1 MAMGHM
7 AEVLIVRD
15 MHRNGWET
23 GQTVLSQGGQLEVEL
38 PGARRKARG
47 HPDGTCRHPEFTN
60 NLWVPM
66 ECKSMSVH
74 KGLEVQDNGVAE
86 ATPHYI
92 SQISIYGLRLFEMGL
107 MSHPERGVFAM
118 MDRDGRPLPPERV
131 RWDGETTGLNI
142 GRMAEAALNAERGTL
157 PERPY
162 DRGSKEC
169 GFCSYHTL
177 CWGERKA
184 VPWDR
189 RPHLETG
196 DPELVLAAET

>member
-1 MAMGHM
+1 MGEPESDPADAHGENRMAMGHM

-23 GQTVLSQGGQLEVEL
+23 GHTVLSQGGQLEVEL

-86 ATPHYI
+86 ATPTI
-92 SQISIYGLRLFEMGL
+92 SARSASTACG
-107 MSHPERGVFAM
+107 SS
-118 MDRDGRPLPPERV
+118 
-131 RWDGETTGLNI
+131 RWG
-142 GRMAEAALNAERGTL
+142 
-157 PERPY
+157 
-162 DRGSKEC
+162 
-169 GFCSYHTL
+169 
-177 CWGERKA
+177 
-184 VPWDR
+184 
-189 RPHLETG
+189 
-196 DPELVLAAET
+196 

>member
-1 MAMGHM
+1 
-7 AEVLIVRD
+7 
-15 MHRNGWET
+15 
-23 GQTVLSQGGQLEVEL
+23 
-38 PGARRKARG
+38 
-47 HPDGTCRHPEFTN
+47 
-60 NLWVPM
+60 
-66 ECKSMSVH
+66 
-74 KGLEVQDNGVAE
+74 
-86 ATPHYI
+86 
-92 SQISIYGLRLFEMGL
+92 

-142 GRMAEAALNAERGTL
+142 GRMAEAALNAERGAL